1 MFLRLVQHLVKTEY
15 IVEMSSAYER
25 KILSEL
31 RITQGCVF
39 ASLLQ
44 NVNNPRECISL
55 TIWESQRAAS
65 LYEESGLFPVLLS
78 SLRPY
83 FVESNDWELK
93 LSDDLSIE
101 YTPIPI
107 DPSIK
112 GFNEQTEKEGI
123 PKFYATPYAAKIITL
138 TVQPEKIQEFQDI
151 FASKIIP
158 KFKSQKGFIHI
169 ILLRKS
175 NEFNIVSFW
184 DETIDLNP
192 SMGDSNLDVFSRS
205 IFEILPS
212 TVQWQVSHKSSRTSY
227 ASSDEIK
234 TSMYRCLT
242 GEWFSKKEDF

>member
-15 IVEMSSAYER
+15 TVQLSATYER
-25 KILSEL
+25 MILTGL
-31 RITQGCVF
+31 RSTLGCVF

-44 NVNNPRECISL
+44 NIDDPRECVSL
-55 TIWESQRAAS
+55 TIWDSQQAAS
-65 LYEESGLFPVLLS
+65 VYEVSGLFPELLS

-83 FVESNDWELK
+83 FIESEDWELK

-101 YTPIPI
+101 YSPIQI

-112 GFNEQTEKEGI
+112 GYDEQTEKEGI
-123 PKFYATPYAAKIITL
+123 PKFYTTPYAAKIITL

-151 FASKIIP
+151 FASKIVQ
-158 KFKSQKGFIHI
+158 KFKSQKGFIHM

-175 NEFNIVSFW
+175 NEFNIISFW

-192 SMGDSNLDVFSRS
+192 SMGESSLDVFARS

-212 TVQWQVSHKSSRTSY
+212 TVQWQVSHKASRTNY
-227 ASSDEIK
+227 AASDEIK
-234 TSMYRCLT
+234 ASVYRCLT
-242 GEWFSKKEDF
+242 GEWFSK

>member
-15 IVEMSSAYER
+15 TVEISATYER
-25 KILSEL
+25 KILAGL
-31 RITQGCVF
+31 RSIHGCVF

-44 NVNNPRECISL
+44 NVDDPGECISL
-55 TIWESQRAAS
+55 TIWESQQAAS
-65 LYEESGLFPVLLS
+65 LYEESGLFPELLNL
-78 SLRPY
+78 LRPY
-83 FVESNDWELK
+83 FIESNDWELK

-112 GFNEQTEKEGI
+112 GFDEQTEKEGI
-123 PKFYATPYAAKIITL
+123 QKFYTIPYAAKIITL

-151 FASKIIP
+151 FISKIIP

-175 NEFNIVSFW
+175 NEFNIISFW

-192 SMGDSNLDVFSRS
+192 SMGDSSLDVFASS

-212 TVQWQVSHKSSRTSY
+212 TVQWQVSHKASRTNY
-227 ASSDEIK
+227 AASDDIK
-234 TSMYRCLT
+234 ASMYRCLT
-242 GEWFSKKEDF
+242 GEWFLK

>member
-15 IVEMSSAYER
+15 IVDMSATYER
-25 KILSEL
+25 EILSGL
-31 RITQGCVF
+31 RRTQGCVF

-44 NVNNPRECISL
+44 NVNDPGECVSL

-65 LYEESGLFPVLLS
+65 LYEESGLFPVLLK

-83 FVESNDWELK
+83 FIESNDWELK

-101 YTPIPI
+101 YTPIPT

-112 GFNEQTEKEGI
+112 GFDEQTEKEGI
-123 PKFYATPYAAKIITL
+123 QKFYTTPYAAKIITL

-151 FASKIIP
+151 FVSKLMP

-175 NEFNIVSFW
+175 NEFNIISFW
-184 DETIDLNP
+184 DETIDLNSP
-192 SMGDSNLDVFSRS
+192 MGESNLDVFSRS
-205 IFEILPS
+205 IFEVLPS
-212 TVQWQVSHKSSRTSY
+212 TVQWQVSHKASRTNY
-227 ASSDEIK
+227 AASDEIK
-234 TSMYRCLT
+234 ASVYRCLT
-242 GEWFSKKEDF
+242 GEWFLK

>member
-15 IVEMSSAYER
+15 TVQLSATYER
-25 KILSEL
+25 MILTGL
-31 RITQGCVF
+31 RSTHGCVF

-44 NVNNPRECISL
+44 NIDDPRECVSL
-55 TIWESQRAAS
+55 TIWDSQQAAS
-65 LYEESGLFPVLLS
+65 VYEVSGLFPELLS

-83 FVESNDWELK
+83 FIESEDWELK

-101 YTPIPI
+101 YSPIQI

-112 GFNEQTEKEGI
+112 GYDEQTEKEGI
-123 PKFYATPYAAKIITL
+123 PKFYTTPYAAKIITL

-151 FASKIIP
+151 FASKIVQ
-158 KFKSQKGFIHI
+158 KFKSQKGFIHM

-175 NEFNIVSFW
+175 NEFNIISFW

-192 SMGDSNLDVFSRS
+192 SMGESSLDVFARS

-212 TVQWQVSHKSSRTSY
+212 TVQWQVSHKASRTNY
-227 ASSDEIK
+227 AASDEIK
-234 TSMYRCLT
+234 ASVYRCLT
-242 GEWFSKKEDF
+242 GEWFSK